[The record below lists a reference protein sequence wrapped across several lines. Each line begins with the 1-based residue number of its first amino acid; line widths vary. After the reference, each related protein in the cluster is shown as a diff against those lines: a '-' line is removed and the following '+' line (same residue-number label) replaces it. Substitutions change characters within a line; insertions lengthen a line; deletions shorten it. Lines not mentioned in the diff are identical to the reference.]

1 MESNGERLI
10 DKKGLL
16 ELGDKY
22 EEDIAEARRQDAPY
36 R

>member
-1 MESNGERLI
+1 MEKNSERLI
-10 DKKGLL
+10 DKQGLL

-22 EEDIAEARRQDAPY
+22 EQDIAEARRQDAPY